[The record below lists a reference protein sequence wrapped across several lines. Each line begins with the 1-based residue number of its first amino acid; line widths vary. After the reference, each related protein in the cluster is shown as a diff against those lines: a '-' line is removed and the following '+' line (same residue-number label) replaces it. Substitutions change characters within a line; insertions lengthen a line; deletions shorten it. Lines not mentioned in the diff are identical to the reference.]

1 MTAVAEREHGDL
13 PIVSAETASEHVP
26 DDGIVVV
33 SGFGSVGYPKSVP
46 LALAES
52 DRDLSLTVISG
63 GSVGEEIDETLAD
76 ADAIARRFPYQ
87 ARSGTRTRING
98 GEMAFADAHIA
109 SFGDRVRVGEFGTP
123 DVAIVEAIA
132 AGPDWL
138 IPSTSIGHTPAY
150 VAAADRI
157 IVELNEVQPLSL
169 QHFHDVYVPD
179 PPPHREPIQLRH
191 PAERIGS
198 PTVSF
203 DSKKLVAAVRTAR
216 PDTPYT
222 FRETTPDDESI
233 AAKLIGF
240 VEGELERNPYLDER
254 LCLQFGVG
262 SLGNAL
268 MGGFE
273 DLDVG
278 DRDLIYFG
286 EVIQD
291 GLLDMLGAGKLESA
305 SAASLALSKSHLE
318 RLFENPDDYAD
329 NIVVRNA
336 DVSNNPALIDRFGV
350 IAVNSA
356 LEIDLY
362 GNVNSTH
369 IGGKH
374 LQNGIGG
381 GGDFNR
387 NALISITALS
397 SVASGGEIPRI
408 VPMVPHVDHTEH
420 DVSVVITEQG
430 VADLRGLSPRER
442 ADELIENCAHPSYRP
457 ALRSYLD
464 RSDRSGGHVPH
475 DLDEAFSS
483 LERRES

>member
-1 MTAVAEREHGDL
+1 MTEITERVHGDL
-13 PIVSAETASEHVP
+13 PIVSAETAAESVP

-33 SGFGSVGYPKSVP
+33 SGFGSVGYPKAVP
-46 LALAES
+46 IALAES
-52 DRDLSLTVISG
+52 GRELSLTIISG

-76 ADAIARRFPYQ
+76 AGAIARRFPYQ
-87 ARSGTRTRING
+87 ARSGTRTRINS

-109 SFGDRVRVGEFGTP
+109 SFGDRVRVGEFGSP
-123 DVAIVEAIA
+123 DVAVVEAIA

-138 IPSTSIGHTPAY
+138 VPSTSIGHTPAY

-157 IVELNEVQPLSL
+157 VVELNDAQPLSL

-179 PPPHREPIQLRH
+179 PPPNRDPIPLRD

-198 PTVSF
+198 PTVRF
-203 DSKKLVAAVRTAR
+203 DPEKLVGVVRTAR

-222 FRETTPDDESI
+222 FRETSPDDEAI
-233 AAKLIGF
+233 AANLLGF
-240 VEGELERNPYLDER
+240 VESELERNPYLDER

-268 MGGFE
+268 MGGLE

-278 DRDLIYFG
+278 DRDLVYYG

-291 GLLDMLGAGKLESA
+291 GILDMLDTGKLESA
-305 SAASLALSKSHLE
+305 SAASLALSESHLD
-318 RLFENPDDYAD
+318 RLFEAPDDYAD
-329 NIVVRNA
+329 DIVVRNA

-350 IAVNSA
+350 VAVNSA

-369 IGGKH
+369 IGGKR

-381 GGDFNR
+381 SGDFNR

-408 VPMVPHVDHTEH
+408 VPMVPHADHTEH

-430 VADLRGLSPRER
+430 VADLRGRSPRER
-442 ADELIENCAHPSYRP
+442 AATLVENCAHPSYRP

-464 RSDRSGGHVPH
+464 RSDRAGGHIPH
-475 DLDEAFSS
+475 DLDEAFEP
-483 LERRES
+483 LDRRER